1 MIQLGRL
8 EGFYRVAR
16 AEGYAR
22 AARDFPYPITQPGV
36 YQQVKK
42 LEEELGA
49 RLFERAG
56 KDRVLLTAAGR
67 LLYATVAPFME
78 ELSAAEQAVRGGK
91 HGGSL
96 RVLAAGLVVRQL
108 LPGWLRR
115 FQKGRPD
122 VELAL
127 AEARA
132 DALDLLRQGR
142 ADLLVDHLPAVPP
155 DLEAA
160 QMATARAF
168 IALPEGHPKARPRL
182 RLRDLRGEPFIAYGP
197 ARREQREL
205 QLRALALHEV
215 APPRFHTADSSE
227 NILGFVAAG
236 LGYSLVPSLL
246 RHGPQAAG
254 VVTRP
259 LDRPSAELPVLAVF
273 RKGAANPLVA
283 EALAAGRLRRRAL

>member
-49 RLFERAG
+49 ALFERAG

-78 ELSAAEQAVRGGK
+78 ALAGTEQAVRGGK
-91 HGGSL
+91 HGGTL
-96 RVLAAGLVVRQL
+96 RILAAGMVVRQL

-115 FQKGRPD
+115 FQRVRPD
-122 VELAL
+122 VELSL

-132 DALDLLRQGR
+132 DAVELLRAGR
-142 ADLLVDHLPAVPP
+142 ADLLIEHLPEVPP
-155 DLEAA
+155 DLDPVRVG
-160 QMATARAF
+160 TVRAF
-168 IALPEGHPKARPRL
+168 IAIPAGHPKARAPRL
-182 RLRDLRGEPFIAYGP
+182 RLRDLRGEAFVAYGP
-197 ARREQREL
+197 ARRAQREL

-215 APPRFHTADSSE
+215 DPPRIHTADSSE

-236 LGYSLVPSLL
+236 LGFSLVPSLS
-246 RHGPQAAG
+246 RQGPTAGG
-254 VVTRP
+254 VVARP
-259 LDRPSAELPVLAVF
+259 LDRPTAELPVVAVV
-273 RKGAANPLVA
+273 RKGTRNPLA
-283 EALAAGRLRRRAL
+283 AQLLTLARR